1 MRREE
6 PAVWHPG
13 RVERCEELVSSWLTL
28 PDAAEQL
35 GLEVSQVRRLLDEG
49 RLLEVRRGDPPVRSV
64 PAEMIMDGAV
74 VKHLPG
80 TITVLRDAGFSD
92 TEAIAWLFDEDETL
106 PGRPID
112 QLRRGQR
119 GEVRRRAQALAL

>member
-1 MRREE
+1 M
-6 PAVWHPG
+6 WHSG
-13 RVERCEELVSSWLTL
+13 AVERLEALITDWLPL
-28 PDAAEQL
+28 PDVAEAL
-35 GLEVSQVRRLLDEG
+35 GLEVSQVRRLLEEG
-49 RLLEVRRGDPPVRSV
+49 SLLELRRGDPAVRSV
-64 PAEMIMDGAV
+64 PAEMIKDGAV

-92 TEAIAWLFDEDETL
+92 VEALTWLFEADETL

-112 QLRRGQR
+112 HLRAGQR

>member
-1 MRREE
+1 M
-6 PAVWHPG
+6 
-13 RVERCEELVSSWLTL
+13 EELEELITDWLPL
-28 PDAAEQL
+28 PDAAEVL
-35 GLEVSQVRRLLDEG
+35 GLEVSQVRRLLEEG
-49 RLLEVRRGDPPVRSV
+49 SLLEVRRGYPAVRCV
-64 PAEMIMDGAV
+64 PAEMLKDGAV

-92 TEAIAWLFDEDETL
+92 VEALTWLFEADETL

-112 QLRRGQR
+112 HLRAGQR